1 MQFLLMLMGVVWLNP
16 YVLFESTFP
25 RYLTALLLKESLHL
39 FFLVVV
45 LFIFS
50 LEKC

>member
-1 MQFLLMLMGVVWLNP
+1 MQFPLMLMGVLGLNP
-16 YVLFESTFP
+16 YILLESTLP
-25 RYLTALLLKESLHL
+25 RYLTALLLKKLLCL